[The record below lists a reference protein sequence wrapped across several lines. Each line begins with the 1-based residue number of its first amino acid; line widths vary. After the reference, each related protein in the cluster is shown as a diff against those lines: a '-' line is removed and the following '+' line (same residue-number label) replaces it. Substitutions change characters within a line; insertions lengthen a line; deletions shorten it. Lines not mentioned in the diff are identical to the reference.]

1 MISQNEKIRFSNA
14 STSNASKAE
23 LIQFSLLTLTY
34 MFFVLYANIFLDTH
48 LLQVLNKISNFATY
62 YTENK

>member
-1 MISQNEKIRFSNA
+1 MISQDEKIRFSDT

-34 MFFVLYANIFLDTH
+34 MFFVLYANIFLNTY